1 MGFNLLSNPVTEAS
15 KSNVSPPVKS
25 HPNPTLTTSSNIGIQ
40 LPGSKRKLV

>member
-25 HPNPTLTTSSNIGIQ
+25 HPNPTFTIGSKMGIQ
-40 LPGSKRKLV
+40 FPGINS